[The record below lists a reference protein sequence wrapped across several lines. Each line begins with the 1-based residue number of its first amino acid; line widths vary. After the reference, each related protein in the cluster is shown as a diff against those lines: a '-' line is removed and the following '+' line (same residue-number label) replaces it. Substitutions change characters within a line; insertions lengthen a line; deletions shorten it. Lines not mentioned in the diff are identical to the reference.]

1 MKKFVISYYR
11 ELNNSSREIVSRET
25 VRAVNQHEAKEIAEQ
40 HKPDNVEKYN
50 IQDITGVY

>member
-25 VRAVNQHEAKEIAEQ
+25 IRAVNQHEAKEIAEQ
-40 HKPDNVEKYN
+40 HKPDNIEKYN
-50 IQDITGVY
+50 IKDITGVY